1 MAFLYPLF
9 GALLGLWAIRDEGW
23 GFLILLLP
31 LGLFLLLSAS
41 KAKRRRLYLLGLA
54 LGLAFGGLSRFI
66 PPLEGEFSGLALVI
80 RRSDSYLLVLTW
92 RGKAYISLEST
103 YQVGDLLR
111 VEGSFSSL
119 SLNSYESRFDF
130 QRYLEGLGVKS
141 CLYAEKLSAEL
152 LFPLRLIERQEWALS
167 ALSPS
172 GAEALKA
179 IAFSRRGSD
188 MALSGLAEELNL
200 VYLLSASGFLYGGAI
215 RLLSAPFRRI
225 SEKAFGIAELCLSL
239 LFFPFS
245 ISKIG
250 SYRVLANILLK
261 RSKRFSSD
269 FPSRLGASGL
279 AILAF
284 DPHFG
289 YQSGFLLGYF
299 LSFLFYFAFNVRG
312 KRKRVFS
319 RLFLILI
326 CLPASLSSSS
336 GTLHLLSPLYAFLLS
351 PLLSLIYLAGL
362 FSFFFFPVP
371 GLVNPLGEGL
381 KGALTVFGS
390 ANPALPLPPLTPFSI
405 LLFYEMAFCLLFLIE
420 FGERNRAMVIGISSV
435 AIYLLS
441 LLPVRGYLIS
451 SVSFINVGQ
460 GDSILIEHRGK
471 AALVDTGGSLSFDMA
486 KEVLIP
492 YLRKWR
498 VYSLDALIITHGDF
512 DHSGAA
518 DSLLSSFEVK
528 QVIDSPSSFP
538 YELGSL
544 RIDNLNDYGIEGEN
558 ESSLVLSFSLCGTS
572 FLLMGDATSEI
583 ERRIVFD
590 NPGLTCDVLKVGH
603 HGSDTSSCREFLLA
617 VRPKLA
623 IISVAASNSYGHPSP
638 DVLRRLEAI
647 GAKVRMTS
655 EEGSIVI
662 SRFGVG

>member
-1 MAFLYPLF
+1 M
-9 GALLGLWAIRDEGW
+9 
-23 GFLILLLP
+23 
-31 LGLFLLLSAS
+31 
-41 KAKRRRLYLLGLA
+41 
-54 LGLAFGGLSRFI
+54 
-66 PPLEGEFSGLALVI
+66 
-80 RRSDSYLLVLTW
+80 
-92 RGKAYISLEST
+92 
-103 YQVGDLLR
+103 
-111 VEGSFSSL
+111 
-119 SLNSYESRFDF
+119 
-130 QRYLEGLGVKS
+130 
-141 CLYAEKLSAEL
+141 
-152 LFPLRLIERQEWALS
+152 
-167 ALSPS
+167 
-172 GAEALKA
+172 
-179 IAFSRRGSD
+179 
-188 MALSGLAEELNL
+188 
-200 VYLLSASGFLYGGAI
+200 
-215 RLLSAPFRRI
+215 
-225 SEKAFGIAELCLSL
+225 
-239 LFFPFS
+239 
-245 ISKIG
+245 
-250 SYRVLANILLK
+250 
-261 RSKRFSSD
+261 
-269 FPSRLGASGL
+269 
-279 AILAF
+279 
-284 DPHFG
+284 
-289 YQSGFLLGYF
+289 
-299 LSFLFYFAFNVRG
+299 
-312 KRKRVFS
+312 
-319 RLFLILI
+319 
-326 CLPASLSSSS
+326 
-336 GTLHLLSPLYAFLLS
+336 
-351 PLLSLIYLAGL
+351 LSLIYLAGL

-371 GLVNPLGEGL
+371 GIVNPLGEGL

-390 ANPALPLPPLTPFSI
+390 ANPALPLPPLTPFSV
-405 LLFYEMAFCLLFLIE
+405 LLFYEMAFCILFLIE
-420 FGERNRAMVIGISSV
+420 FGERNSAKIIGISSV

-441 LLPVRGYLIS
+441 LLPVRGYLVS

-492 YLRKWR
+492 YLRKRR

-558 ESSLVLSFSLCGTS
+558 ESSLVLSFSLFKTS

-583 ERRIVFD
+583 ERRIVSD
-590 NPGLTCDVLKVGH
+590 NPGLDCDVLKVGH

-647 GAKVRMTS
+647 GAKIKMTS

>member
-9 GALLGLWAIRDEGW
+9 GALLGLWAIRGEGW

-111 VEGSFSSL
+111 VEGSFSAL

-141 CLYAEKLSAEL
+141 RLYAEKLSAEL
-152 LFPLRLIERQEWALS
+152 LFPVRLIERQEWALS

-250 SYRVLANILLK
+250 S
-261 RSKRFSSD
+261 
-269 FPSRLGASGL
+269 
-279 AILAF
+279 
-284 DPHFG
+284 
-289 YQSGFLLGYF
+289 
-299 LSFLFYFAFNVRG
+299 
-312 KRKRVFS
+312 
-319 RLFLILI
+319 
-326 CLPASLSSSS
+326 
-336 GTLHLLSPLYAFLLS
+336 
-351 PLLSLIYLAGL
+351 
-362 FSFFFFPVP
+362 
-371 GLVNPLGEGL
+371 
-381 KGALTVFGS
+381 
-390 ANPALPLPPLTPFSI
+390 
-405 LLFYEMAFCLLFLIE
+405 
-420 FGERNRAMVIGISSV
+420 
-435 AIYLLS
+435 
-441 LLPVRGYLIS
+441 
-451 SVSFINVGQ
+451 
-460 GDSILIEHRGK
+460 
-471 AALVDTGGSLSFDMA
+471 
-486 KEVLIP
+486 
-492 YLRKWR
+492 
-498 VYSLDALIITHGDF
+498 
-512 DHSGAA
+512 
-518 DSLLSSFEVK
+518 
-528 QVIDSPSSFP
+528 
-538 YELGSL
+538 
-544 RIDNLNDYGIEGEN
+544 
-558 ESSLVLSFSLCGTS
+558 
-572 FLLMGDATSEI
+572 
-583 ERRIVFD
+583 
-590 NPGLTCDVLKVGH
+590 
-603 HGSDTSSCREFLLA
+603 
-617 VRPKLA
+617 
-623 IISVAASNSYGHPSP
+623 
-638 DVLRRLEAI
+638 
-647 GAKVRMTS
+647 
-655 EEGSIVI
+655 
-662 SRFGVG
+662 

>member
-9 GALLGLWAIRDEGW
+9 GALLGLWAIRAEGW

-31 LGLFLLLSAS
+31 LAAFLLLSAIAS
-41 KAKRRRLYLLGLA
+41 KRCRHYVAGLSLGLA
-54 LGLAFGGLSRFI
+54 VGAISRFL

-80 RRSDSYLLVLTW
+80 RRSDSYLLLLTW
-92 RGKAYISLEST
+92 KGKAYISLEST

-111 VEGSFSSL
+111 VEGSFSPL

-130 QRYLEGLGVKS
+130 QRYLEGLGVKTR
-141 CLYAEKLSAEL
+141 LYPDSLSAEL
-152 LFPLRLIERQEWALS
+152 LFPIRLIERQDWALS
-167 ALSPS
+167 SLSPS

-188 MALSGLAEELNL
+188 MAISGLAEELNL
-200 VYLLSASGFLYGGAI
+200 VYLLSASGFLYGGAV

-225 SEKAFGIAELCLSL
+225 SEKSFRIAELCLSL

-250 SYRVLANILLK
+250 SYRVLTNVLLK
-261 RSKRFSSD
+261 RSKRFESD
-269 FPSRLGASGL
+269 FPSRLGVSGL
-279 AILAF
+279 AILAI
-284 DPHFG
+284 DTHFG

-299 LSFLFYFAFNVRG
+299 LSFLFYFAFNVKG
-312 KRKRVFS
+312 KGKRVFS

-336 GTLHLLSPLYAFLLS
+336 GILHLLSPLYAVLLS
-351 PLLSLIYLAGL
+351 PLLSLLYLSGL

-371 GLVNPLGEGL
+371 ALVDPLGEGL
-381 KGALTVFGS
+381 RGALSVFNS

-405 LLFYEMAFCLLFLIE
+405 LMFYEIAFSILFLIE
-420 FGERNRAMVIGISSV
+420 FGERNRAITIGISSV

-441 LLPVRGYLIS
+441 LLPVRGYLVS

-492 YLRKWR
+492 YLRKRR
-498 VYSLDALIITHGDF
+498 VYSLDALILTHGDF

-518 DSLLSSFEVK
+518 DSLLSSFDVK

-538 YELGSL
+538 YKLGSL

-558 ESSLVLSFSLCGTS
+558 ESSLVLSFSLFGTS
-572 FLLMGDATSEI
+572 FLLMSDATSEI
-583 ERRIVFD
+583 ERRIVLD

-603 HGSDTSSCREFLLA
+603 HGSDTSSCREFLLSI
-617 VRPKLA
+617 RPRLA
-623 IISVAASNSYGHPSP
+623 IVSVAASNSYGHPSP
-638 DVLRRLEAI
+638 DVLRRLKAI
-647 GAKVRMTS
+647 GAEVRMTS
-655 EEGSIVI
+655 EVGTIVI

>member
-9 GALLGLWAIRDEGW
+9 GALLGLWAIWDEGW

-31 LGLFLLLSAS
+31 LGLFLFLSAS

-54 LGLAFGGLSRFI
+54 LGLAFGGLSRFV

-111 VEGSFSSL
+111 VEGSFSAL

-141 CLYAEKLSAEL
+141 RLYAEKLSAEL
-152 LFPLRLIERQEWALS
+152 LFPVRLIERQEWALS

-200 VYLLSASGFLYGGAI
+200 VYLLSASGFLYGGAV

-225 SEKAFGIAELCLSL
+225 SEKAFMIAELCLSL

-299 LSFLFYFAFNVRG
+299 LSFLFYFAFNVKG

-336 GTLHLLSPLYAFLLS
+336 GTLHLLSPLYAVLLS

-405 LLFYEMAFCLLFLIE
+405 LLFYEIAFCLLFLIE
-420 FGERNRAMVIGISSV
+420 FGERNRAMIIGISSV

-441 LLPVRGYLIS
+441 LLPVRGYVIS

-492 YLRKWR
+492 YLRKRR
-498 VYSLDALIITHGDF
+498 VYSLDYLILTHSDF
-512 DHSGAA
+512 DHAGAK
-518 DSLLSSFEVK
+518 DSLLDNIEVGE
-528 QVIDSPSSFP
+528 VVDDASRFP
-538 YELGSL
+538 VFLGNT
-544 RIDNLNDYGIEGEN
+544 RIDNLNDYGIAGEN
-558 ESSLVLSFSLCGTS
+558 ESSLVLSFHLGDDDY
-572 FLLMGDATSEI
+572 LLMGDAPVEVEHLI
-583 ERRIVFD
+583 LNDF
-590 NPGLTCDVLKVGH
+590 PGLQADILKVGH
-603 HGSDTSSCREFLLA
+603 HGSETSTSPELLLA
-617 VRPKLA
+617 LTPEVA
-623 IISVAASNSYGHPSP
+623 VISVGHGNRYGHP
-638 DVLRRLEAI
+638 DQQVIARLEAI
-647 GAKVRMTS
+647 GADIRRTDV
-655 EEGSIVI
+655 EGTITFSYP
-662 SRFGVG
+662 FA